1 MGVTNNIQ
9 ELKSSIE
16 NLKKLITELIQSNKK
31 LDRENFNLKKEL
43 DARIEPEEVNDFKK
57 QLEFYQE
64 REALLK
70 KKVNRLIKRLD
81 NLEIFDAEEE
91 EVAEIESEGILD
103 G

>member
-1 MGVTNNIQ
+1 MGVNNNIQ

-16 NLKKLITELIQSNKK
+16 NLKKLITELILSNKK

>member
-16 NLKKLITELIQSNKK
+16 NLKKLITELILSNKK